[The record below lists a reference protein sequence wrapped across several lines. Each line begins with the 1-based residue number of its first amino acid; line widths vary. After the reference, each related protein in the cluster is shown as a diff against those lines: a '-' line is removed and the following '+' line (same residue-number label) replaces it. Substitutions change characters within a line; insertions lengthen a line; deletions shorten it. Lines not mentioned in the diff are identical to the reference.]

1 MEAAHKNPQQP
12 AAPSLGEV
20 TTRDPK
26 KNAKGKG
33 GNWNLKNNESF
44 WSYILKDIP

>member
-1 MEAAHKNPQQP
+1 MEAAHKNPQQAAEGEQEP

-20 TTRDPK
+20 ITRDPK

-33 GNWNLKNNESF
+33 GN
-44 WSYILKDIP
+44 